1 MRTTNK
7 DLLNLELK
15 NPTSSS
21 LDSTLLVCPNKDL
34 PPQKSASGEKLV
46 TSSIPESEVLGKV
59 RDFLGVM
66 TNKRLQTDAEE
77 NSGKDYDIEALTGK
91 EKEYIEM
98 DLILGVADLHTPE
111 AVAAAESAM
120 VSSGSSQQVLDLA
133 GTRSGSDTESSEDDS
148 EDDDEEM
155 TENGVQDSKSQ
166 KTGSSR
172 SGKRKKRPNII
183 ELL

>member
-1 MRTTNK
+1 MGTTNK

-21 LDSTLLVCPNKDL
+21 LDSTLLVCPKKDL
-34 PPQKSASGEKLV
+34 PPQKSTSGEKLV
-46 TSSIPESEVLGKV
+46 TSSIPKSQVLGKV

-66 TNKRLQTDAEE
+66 AEANKRLQTDAEE

-120 VSSGSSQQVLDLA
+120 VGSQQVLDLA
-133 GTRSGSDTESSEDDS
+133 GTGSGSDTESSEDDS

-155 TENGVQDSKSQ
+155 TENGVKDSKSQ
-166 KTGSSR
+166 KTGSS
-172 SGKRKKRPNII
+172 SKGKRKKQPNII

>member
-1 MRTTNK
+1 MGTTNK

-21 LDSTLLVCPNKDL
+21 LDSTLLVCTKKDL
-34 PPQKSASGEKLV
+34 PPQNSTCGEKIV
-46 TSSIPESEVLGKV
+46 TSLIPKSQVLGKA

-66 TNKRLQTDAEE
+66 VEAKKTLQTDAKE
-77 NSGKDYDIEALTGK
+77 NCGKDYNIEALTGK

-111 AVAAAESAM
+111 VVSAAESAM
-120 VSSGSSQQVLDLA
+120 FGSQQVIDLA
-133 GTRSGSDTESSEDDS
+133 GTGSGSDTESSEDD
-148 EDDDEEM
+148 DEKM
-155 TENGVQDSKSQ
+155 TENGVKDLK
-166 KTGSSR
+166 KVGSSR
-172 SGKRKKRPNII
+172 NGKQKKRPNII

>member
-1 MRTTNK
+1 MGTTNK

-15 NPTSSS
+15 NSTSSS
-21 LDSTLLVCPNKDL
+21 LDSTLLVFPKKDL
-34 PPQKSASGEKLV
+34 PPQNSTSGEKLV
-46 TSSIPESEVLGKV
+46 TSSIPKSQVLGKV

-66 TNKRLQTDAEE
+66 AEANKKLQTDAKE
-77 NSGKDYDIEALTGK
+77 KDYDIEALTGN

-111 AVAAAESAM
+111 AVAAAESAL
-120 VSSGSSQQVLDLA
+120 VGSQQVINLA
-133 GTRSGSDTESSEDDS
+133 GTGSGSDTESSDDDN

-155 TENGVQDSKSQ
+155 TENGVEDSKSQ
-166 KTGSSR
+166 KAGSS
-172 SGKRKKRPNII
+172 SNGQRKKRPNII